1 MIQSLTNNE
10 EKQELDDGSDGR
22 DEDREQ
28 EDEAEEQIINIKMK
42 ESLQTLPKL
51 FSREKK
57 SSREKI
63 EKCSTNAEKKC

>member
-1 MIQSLTNNE
+1 MTNNE

-28 EDEAEEQIINIKMK
+28 EDEAEEQIIKIKMK

-57 SSREKI
+57 IVS
-63 EKCSTNAEKKC
+63 